1 MTVGCTLL
9 NTTFTA
15 NSMTVLKALKVNG
28 NRFAAYSITDV
39 AVSPSYCNVTSFTLL
54 NIIPTN
60 YIGPEPTVFMNSTG
74 ITSATCTI

>member
-9 NTTFTA
+9 NTTITP
-15 NSMTVLKALKVNG
+15 NSMNVLKALKVNG
-28 NRFAAYSITDV
+28 NRFFAYSIMDV
-39 AVSPSYCNVTSFTLL
+39 AVSPTYCNVTSFTLL

-60 YIGPEPTVFMNSTG
+60 YIGSKPTVFMNSTG